1 MQDPS
6 MLYRLETDTDLVDL
20 RADMMVVALGG
31 FLDAGH
37 AQRLLVEHLLRTL
50 DHTVVATF
58 DLDQLLDYRARRP
71 VMTFSRDHYSEYTD
85 PCLALYRVID
95 DAGTPF
101 FLLWGPE
108 PDYQWERMVAA
119 VSELVRLL
127 TVERVVSV
135 YGIPMAVPHTRPV
148 TSTLHGTT
156 EEIRE
161 GARPVFGTVEIPGS
175 LAALLELRL
184 GEQGR
189 AAMGFAVHVPHYLA
203 QSDFPAGAAHALERL
218 ADVAGL
224 SLPPAALE
232 LAAADSAHAIAS
244 EVAASAEA
252 AEIVRA
258 LEEQYDARV
267 ARLAAGDLD
276 DASDDDGDDQ
286 GLGGG
291 PLPTGDQLGAELE
304 AFLDEIRRG
313 PH

>member
-1 MQDPS
+1 MQTPS
-6 MLYRLETDTDLVDL
+6 TLYRLETDTGVADL
-20 RADMMVVALGG
+20 RAGTLVVALRG

-50 DHTVVATF
+50 EHTVVATF
-58 DLDQLLDYRARRP
+58 DVDQLLDYRARRP
-71 VMTFSRDHYSEYTD
+71 VMTFSRDRYTAYSD
-85 PCLALYRVID
+85 PCLALYRIVD

-108 PDYQWERMVAA
+108 PDYQWERMSAA
-119 VSELVRLL
+119 VVDL
-127 TVERVVSV
+127 VERLSVQLVVSIH
-135 YGIPMAVPHTRPV
+135 GIPMAVPHTRPV

-156 EEIRE
+156 DEVRA
-161 GARPVFGTVEIPGS
+161 GAQPVFGTVEIPGS

-184 GEQGR
+184 GEQGH
-189 AAMGFAVHVPHYLA
+189 AATGFAVHVPHYLA

-218 ADVAGL
+218 ADAAGL

-244 EVAASAEA
+244 EVAESAEA

-258 LEEQYDARV
+258 LEEQYDARL
-267 ARLAAGDLD
+267 ARLAAGDD
-276 DASDDDGDDQ
+276 HVNDEDGGDEPDITD
-286 GLGGG
+286 G

-304 AFLDEIRRG
+304 AFLEEIRRG
-313 PH
+313 RH

>member
-1 MQDPS
+1 MHDP
-6 MLYRLETDTDLVDL
+6 MLLYRLETDTEVAHL
-20 RADMMVVALGG
+20 RADTLIVALRG

-58 DLDQLLDYRARRP
+58 DVDQLLDYRARRP
-71 VMTFSRDHYSEYTD
+71 VMTFSRDRYTAYAD
-85 PCLALYRVID
+85 PCLALYRIVD

-108 PDYQWERMVAA
+108 PDYQWERVVAA
-119 VSELVRLL
+119 VGELVDMLGVRL
-127 TVERVVSV
+127 VVSV
-135 YGIPMAVPHTRPV
+135 HGIPMAVPHTRPV

-156 EEIRE
+156 DEVRA
-161 GARPVFGTVEIPGS
+161 GATPLFGTVEVPGS
-175 LAALLELRL
+175 LASLLELRL

-218 ADVAGL
+218 SEAAGL
-224 SLPPAALE
+224 ALPPAALE

-244 EVAASAEA
+244 EVAGSAEA

-267 ARLAAGDLD
+267 AHLATGEEHLD
-276 DASDDDGDDQ
+276 GEPDQEGALSD
-286 GLGGG
+286 G
-291 PLPTGDQLGAELE
+291 PLPTGDQLGAEFE
-304 AFLDEIRRG
+304 AFLEELRRG
-313 PH
+313 HP